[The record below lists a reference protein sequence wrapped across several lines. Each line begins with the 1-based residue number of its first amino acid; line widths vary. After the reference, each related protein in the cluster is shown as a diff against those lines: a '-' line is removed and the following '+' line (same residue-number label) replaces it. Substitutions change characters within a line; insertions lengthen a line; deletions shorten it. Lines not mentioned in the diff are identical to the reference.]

1 MDPHVI
7 EIPVHPGWARAF
19 RAFAL
24 VAAVLNVAIGLFVLA
39 AWALGWH
46 QWLVTSLNEPS
57 LMRPVAALGL
67 VMAGAALMLHLLGAS
82 RRWARWW
89 AMALGAAVF
98 VIGLGAGAEH
108 LVGRELGL
116 TGWLFPARLAELNE
130 AFPGRPAPQ
139 TSVTFV
145 LIGLALACF
154 HKESP
159 RGARP
164 AETLALGAA
173 LLPFLALLAHA
184 YHLQAVA
191 APFVALKSITLSL
204 TAVALMLLCLAVVA
218 ACPAGGWMS
227 RVASSGP
234 GGVVLRRVVP
244 AFIGVPLLVGWLA
257 VIEKLHVGPL
267 AGWLGAAVLAL
278 TVVVLGLI
286 IHSGYT
292 LDALEVSRRSA
303 EQELA
308 SRAEALRRSNERL
321 QEIDRLKTDFVNTV
335 SHELRTPLTSI
346 RGYAEFLED
355 RIGGELSD
363 DQSTF
368 VTEIQEN
375 TRRLQRLVDDLLDF
389 AKLEA
394 GTFRLAPASMDLC
407 DVVREVMA
415 SIQPIARVA
424 GVQLSHTGCEAPL
437 WLTGDAGRLE
447 QVLINLLGNALKFT
461 PAGGTVRVSVRRDAH
476 SVWVGVHDTGIG
488 VSPALQAHLFDKF
501 YQVDNTSTRAQGGAG
516 LGLSISKALVEAHGG
531 AIGVESTPGQGSCFW
546 FTLPLAG

>member
-24 VAAVLNVAIGLFVLA
+24 AAAVLIVAIGLFVLG

-46 QWLVTSLNEPS
+46 QWLVTSLHEPS
-57 LMRPVAALGL
+57 LMKPVAALGL
-67 VMAGAALMLHLLGAS
+67 VMAGASLTLHLVGGP
-82 RRWARWW
+82 RRWAR
-89 AMALGAAVF
+89 ALATALGVAVF

-108 LVGRELGL
+108 LTGRELGL
-116 TGWLFPARLAELNE
+116 TGWLFPWRLSELGGP
-130 AFPGRPAPQ
+130 FPGRPAPQ
-139 TSVTFV
+139 TCVTFA
-145 LIGLALACF
+145 LIGLALAMF
-154 HKESP
+154 HRESR
-159 RGARP
+159 RGVRP
-164 AETLALGAA
+164 AEALALAAA

-204 TAVALMLLCLAVVA
+204 TAVALLLLCLAVVA

-244 AFIGVPLLVGWLA
+244 AFIGVPLLVGWLSL
-257 VIEKLHVGPL
+257 IEKLRVEPL
-267 AGWLGAAVLAL
+267 AGSLGAAVLAL

-286 IHSGYT
+286 IHSGYA
-292 LDALEVSRRSA
+292 LDALEVSRRAA

-363 DQSTF
+363 DQSGY

-394 GTFRLAPASMDLC
+394 GTFRLAPAGMDLC
-407 DVVREVMA
+407 DVVREVMT
-415 SIQPIARVA
+415 SIQPIARVS
-424 GVQLSHTGCEAPL
+424 GVRLDHTGCETPL
-437 WLTGDAGRLE
+437 WLTADAGRLE
-447 QVLINLLGNALKFT
+447 QVLINLVGNALKFT
-461 PAGGTVRVSVRRDAH
+461 PAGGAVRVEVRREPQ
-476 SVWVGVHDTGIG
+476 SVWVGVHDSGIG
-488 VSPALQAHLFDKF
+488 ISPEQQAHLFDKF

-531 AIGVESTPGQGSCFW
+531 TIGVESEPGRGSCFW
-546 FTLPLAG
+546 FTLPREA